1 MTHTDKLINILTTS
15 ALTDNV
21 DFEGV
26 KMQVELSRNGC
37 RTCVFDTEEK
47 ANKCKYKTACM
58 AHYRQD
64 RKSVVFTSK

>member
-1 MTHTDKLINILTTS
+1 MTHTNKLINILLTS
-15 ALTDNV
+15 SLTDGV

-26 KMQVELSRNGC
+26 EMQVALSKNGC
-37 RTCVFDTEEK
+37 NTCVFETKEK
-47 ANKCKYKTACM
+47 ANSCKYKVACM